1 MKLKQKLFATT
12 AFAPMALA
20 GADCCADSSQ
30 VTIYGRADA
39 AAGRD
44 VGSQVLGLRQ
54 GKGSLFG
61 IRGQEDLGD
70 GDRVFFDLQS
80 TVFLQNGAAGV
91 AGNGTSTLPN
101 TKLLFDSDAIVGI
114 GNQYG
119 WIDAGRKLTPAWVL
133 SINAD
138 PWETYSY
145 VTRNNAG
152 LHGNHLF
159 TSARMSNAVS
169 VNVRLDGW
177 FANAMFGQADASVA
191 FANPPT
197 GFAGTGVAVNAAGF
211 LPMSGQ
217 RPESYS
223 VGYDRGP
230 LYFGAGYEQTPYN
243 SSMFDATVKY
253 DFGTLLLRA
262 GMQAGSHKND
272 LSGVIDVKS
281 VNAIVGVTIPYRN
294 GQLMLSY
301 DRLNTR
307 VLGAGGTGLVSYAA
321 YPWQS
326 RKLGA
331 GYQYFL
337 SKRSFLYA
345 DLAYDS
351 SAAVGPGG
359 WDIGICHHF

>member
-1 MKLKQKLFATT
+1 MKLKQTLLVA
-12 AFAPMALA
+12 AALA
-20 GADCCADSSQ
+20 PLTLTSSYTFADTSNI
-30 VTIYGRADA
+30 TIYGRADA
-39 AAGRD
+39 AVGRD
-44 VGSQVLGLRQ
+44 VGTNVLGVRQ

-61 IRGQEDLGD
+61 IKGQEDLGD

-80 TVFLQNGAAGV
+80 TVFLQNGGAGV
-91 AGNGTSTLPN
+91 TGNGTSTLPN
-101 TKLLFDSDAIVGI
+101 TNLLFDSDSIVGI
-114 GNQYG
+114 GNKYG

-159 TSARMSNAVS
+159 TSARMSNAIS
-169 VNVRLDGW
+169 ANFRLDGW
-177 FANAMFGQADASVA
+177 FANAMFGQAEANVA

-211 LPMSGQ
+211 LPMTGQ

-223 VGYDRGP
+223 IGYDKGP
-230 LYFGAGYEQTPYN
+230 LYFGVGYEQTPYN
-243 SSMFDATVKY
+243 SSMVDGTIKY
-253 DFGTLLLRA
+253 DFGTVLLRA
-262 GMQAGSHKND
+262 GVQAGSHKND
-272 LSGVIDVKS
+272 LTKVEDVKS
-281 VNAIVGVTIPYRN
+281 VNAIVGATIPYRN
-294 GQLMLSY
+294 GQLMFSY
-301 DRLNTR
+301 D
-307 VLGAGGTGLVSYAA
+307 VLTTKALSANGAGLVSYNV

-337 SKRSFLYA
+337 SKRSFLYV
-345 DLAYDS
+345 DVAYDS
-351 SAAVGPGG
+351 KAVIGPTG
-359 WDIGICHHF
+359 WDFGICHHF